1 MQTKLQ
7 VAAPHPVR
15 MVAFKK
21 LGKKCWQG
29 CNKEEGTLIIRLVG
43 VQMTRAS
50 KGVSLKNN
58 HHMTQLYYFYVDSE
72 LSDQDTCTLRLITA
86 VFTKARKQNQPSA
99 QSQMNNENC
108 GIHPWW
114 NFIPL

>member
-1 MQTKLQ
+1 
-7 VAAPHPVR
+7 
-15 MVAFKK
+15 
-21 LGKKCWQG
+21 
-29 CNKEEGTLIIRLVG
+29 
-43 VQMTRAS
+43 MTTAS

-72 LSDQDTCTLRLITA
+72 LSDHQDTCTLRLITA